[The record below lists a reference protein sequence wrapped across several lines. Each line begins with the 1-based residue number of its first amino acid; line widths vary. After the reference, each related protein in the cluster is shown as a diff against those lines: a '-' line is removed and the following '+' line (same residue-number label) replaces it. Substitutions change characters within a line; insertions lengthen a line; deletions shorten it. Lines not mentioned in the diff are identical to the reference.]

1 MGGEGVLEDADEGAG
16 QGDVVDAECFSEEWS
31 HIFVAESGDATS
43 DACHEKHLV
52 GVLLCVD
59 DEVIDI
65 RSYLID
71 TTMHCRDGVA
81 VACHADSDSP
91 FCSEVLVGNACR
103 SSSMHS
109 GQVASKDEDFS
120 VA

>member
-1 MGGEGVLEDADEGAG
+1 MGGEGVFEDADEGSW
-16 QGDVVDAECFSEEWS
+16 QGNVVDAECISKEWC
-31 HIFVAESGDATS
+31 HLFVSESGDATS
-43 DACHEKHLV
+43 DARHEKHLV
-52 GVLLCVD
+52 GVRLSICNKFVN
-59 DEVIDI
+59 I
-65 RSYLID
+65 RAYLID

-103 SSSMHS
+103 STSMHS